1 MSAATMTA
9 PTIANSFLSSRFV
22 TIGTTSSA
30 GPRAAG
36 AARANRATRESR
48 RRRAPRIPADRRRRS
63 SARSCARSRRDS
75 RVARSARTASAA
87 RGPADEVVPIVT
99 NRDERKLFA
108 IVGAVIVA
116 ALIALLQLD
125 FARAGRTSP
134 LTATVTTA
142 STYLQYAA
150 SALVNGVRGTFDLVV
165 RTPGLASENG
175 RLRGENGRLLT
186 QNDELQERL
195 ARVPAAQDLAAAKLA
210 HPDGVTA
217 TVIGYDPEA
226 ATHVVT
232 IDRGAKDHVQRDDGV
247 VGRIVEV
254 SPLSSK
260 VLLVTDATSKLPAVV
275 QHGRW
280 WAIAVGTSTRV
291 KLQYVSQDAKL
302 KDGDRVVTGEG
313 RSFRAGILIGRIK
326 EIEPAAAGALDQTA
340 IVQPAADLT
349 ALSRV
354 LVLPQKI

>member
-1 MSAATMTA
+1 
-9 PTIANSFLSSRFV
+9 
-22 TIGTTSSA
+22 
-30 GPRAAG
+30 
-36 AARANRATRESR
+36 
-48 RRRAPRIPADRRRRS
+48 
-63 SARSCARSRRDS
+63 
-75 RVARSARTASAA
+75 
-87 RGPADEVVPIVT
+87 
-99 NRDERKLFA
+99 
-108 IVGAVIVA
+108 VA

-247 VGRIVEV
+247 VTGRGVVGRIVEV

-302 KDGDRVVTGEG
+302 KVGDRVVTGEG

>member
-1 MSAATMTA
+1 M
-9 PTIANSFLSSRFV
+9 
-22 TIGTTSSA
+22 
-30 GPRAAG
+30 
-36 AARANRATRESR
+36 
-48 RRRAPRIPADRRRRS
+48 
-63 SARSCARSRRDS
+63 
-75 RVARSARTASAA
+75 
-87 RGPADEVVPIVT
+87 
-99 NRDERKLFA
+99 
-108 IVGAVIVA
+108 A

-247 VGRIVEV
+247 VTGRGVVGRIVEV

-302 KDGDRVVTGEG
+302 KVGDRVVTGEG

>member
-30 GPRAAG
+30 GPRAAE
-36 AARANRATRESR
+36 AVRADRATRESR
-48 RRRAPRIPADRRRRS
+48 RLRAHERADDRRRRS
-63 SARSCARSRRDS
+63 AGMRGARSRRDS

-165 RTPGLASENG
+165 RTP
-175 RLRGENGRLLT
+175 LT
-186 QNDELQERL
+186 S
-195 ARVPAAQDLAAAKLA
+195 A
-210 HPDGVTA
+210 
-217 TVIGYDPEA
+217 EA
-226 ATHVVT
+226 AYC
-232 IDRGAKDHVQRDDGV
+232 RY
-247 VGRIVEV
+247 
-254 SPLSSK
+254 
-260 VLLVTDATSKLPAVV
+260 VLAVV
-275 QHGRW
+275 
-280 WAIAVGTSTRV
+280 
-291 KLQYVSQDAKL
+291 
-302 KDGDRVVTGEG
+302 
-313 RSFRAGILIGRIK
+313 
-326 EIEPAAAGALDQTA
+326 
-340 IVQPAADLT
+340 
-349 ALSRV
+349 
-354 LVLPQKI
+354 